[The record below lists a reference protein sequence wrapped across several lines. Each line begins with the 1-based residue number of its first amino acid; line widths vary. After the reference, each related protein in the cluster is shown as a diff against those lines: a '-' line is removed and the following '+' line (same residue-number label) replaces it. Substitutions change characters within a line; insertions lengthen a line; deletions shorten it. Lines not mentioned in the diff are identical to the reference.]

1 MVKIT
6 EKDVSKVRQMQ
17 GVMRYAN
24 SLINRAWMNLESVSD
39 YGKGDNNRFKG
50 ITEIVTGPKLAL
62 EIAQSSLLKCI
73 KYIDNVIDLMEK
85 ESGEDDHQ
93 EIR

>member
-1 MVKIT
+1 MAKIT
-6 EKDVSKVRQMQ
+6 EEDIARVRQIQ

-24 SLINRAWMNLESVSD
+24 SLINRAWMNLEYVSE
-39 YGKGDNNRFKG
+39 YGKGDNNKFKG
-50 ITEIVTGPKLAL
+50 ITEIVIGPKSAL
-62 EIAQSSLLKCI
+62 EIAHESLLKCI
-73 KYIDNVIDLMEK
+73 KYIDGVIDFVEK

>member
-39 YGKGDNNRFKG
+39 YGKGGNNKFKG
-50 ITEIVTGPKLAL
+50 ITEIVTGPKSAL
-62 EIAQSSLLKCI
+62 EIAHSSLLKCI

>member
-1 MVKIT
+1 MAKIT
-6 EKDVSKVRQMQ
+6 EEDIARARQIQ

-24 SLINRAWMNLESVSD
+24 SLINRAWMNLESVSK
-39 YGKGDNNRFKG
+39 YGKGDNNKFKG
-50 ITEIVTGPKLAL
+50 ITEIVIGPKSAL
-62 EIAQSSLLKCI
+62 EIAQESLLKCI
-73 KYIDNVIDLMEK
+73 KYIDGVIDLVEK